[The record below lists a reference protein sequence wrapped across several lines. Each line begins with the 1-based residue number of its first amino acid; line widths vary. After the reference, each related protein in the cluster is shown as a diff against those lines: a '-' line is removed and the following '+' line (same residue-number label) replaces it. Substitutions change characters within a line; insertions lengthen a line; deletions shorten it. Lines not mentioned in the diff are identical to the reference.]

1 MGISRHH
8 DGTNKKTRVCG
19 SGNWLDWINW
29 IYAVLEE
36 EAAVD
41 AHGLHRSG
49 GVRVIKN
56 PPGRV
61 SLSLA
66 VSGYGLTART
76 PAAAAPPASAHRPR

>member
-41 AHGLHRSG
+41 AHGFGHRSG
-49 GVRVIKN
+49 GQIKN
-56 PPGRV
+56 PPGAGLEIRLLV
-61 SLSLA
+61 
-66 VSGYGLTART
+66 LTA
-76 PAAAAPPASAHRPR
+76 P